1 MTKRH
6 QAEDRRVKLEKALA
20 NANRADI
27 LAKLN
32 ECPNSAVDIS
42 RELGLPRQTVNY
54 HIGYLL
60 DLDCIEEIDQ
70 VQGKRGAL
78 KKIYRAIETMYIG
91 PETWR
96 ELPHHARNGISLN
109 IVGEGAQRAQAALA
123 EGTFDK
129 RKNRIAGNW
138 SLRLDEEGWKEAFEM
153 LMPVIERFKVMQSEA
168 IERNPDHLERYPFTF
183 TILAYESPPK
193 ECVGRTGKNPP
204 HD

>member
-1 MTKRH
+1 MAERH
-6 QAEDRRVKLEKALA
+6 QREERQVKLEKGLA
-20 NANRADI
+20 NPNRADI

-32 ECPNSAVDIS
+32 ECPNSAVDIG

-96 ELPHHARNGISLN
+96 ELPLHARNGISLN
-109 IVGEGAQRAQAALA
+109 IVAEGAQRAQAALA

-138 SLRLDEEGWKEAFEM
+138 SLRLDEEGWQEAFEM

-168 IERNPDHLERYPFTF
+168 IERTPDHLERFPFTF
-183 TILAYESPPK
+183 TLLAYESPPK
-193 ECVGRTGKNPP
+193 GCSGRTGKNPP
-204 HD
+204 HE